1 MIMFKEWGGGEKY
14 GTRHFIIV
22 NRLEQ
27 GDAWMKRMVKQLMN
41 LQEAGRPTD

>member
-1 MIMFKEWGGGEKY
+1 MNTSENVLKFTEETEKIFMIMFKEWGGGEKY

-27 GDAWMKRMVKQLMN
+27 GDA
-41 LQEAGRPTD
+41 